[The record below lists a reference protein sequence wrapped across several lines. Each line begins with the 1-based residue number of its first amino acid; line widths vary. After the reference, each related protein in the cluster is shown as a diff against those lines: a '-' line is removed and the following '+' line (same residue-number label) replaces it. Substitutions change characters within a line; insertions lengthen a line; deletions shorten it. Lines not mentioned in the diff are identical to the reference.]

1 MKKKFCLVFSLLLIT
16 SFVFSQESK
25 YRIDGKSYSKQI
37 YDENDNQITQFEN
50 WEYIK
55 DFYISP
61 DNKKN
66 ACISQARQSKGI
78 PYEPL

>member
-1 MKKKFCLVFSLLLIT
+1 MQDIGEEMKKVVLIFSLLIINSLI
-16 SFVFSQESK
+16 FSQESK

-37 YDENDNQITQFEN
+37 YDENNNRITSFKN
-50 WEYIK
+50 WDLVQ

-66 ACISQARQSKGI
+66 ARLS
-78 PYEPL
+78 